1 MYYNER
7 ILPQIN
13 SEMSDFMS
21 IKFTD
26 IKRNQGLLAL
36 LIFAVSLALYHYLA
50 FDTAPVGREYKFT
63 AIGGISAGQ
72 SGRRYIIDNGRKD
85 LIIANENCELIRVI
99 HGEHQSTGF
108 MYATGVKEA
117 ANGDFYVMDIVYDG
131 TSTRIKKERILRYR
145 PDFTF
150 VGIVY
155 EENYAPGAMPHLYGT
170 FRELKPIDDELSI
183 IRVDGEHI
191 EHILLN
197 PDTGKLNERQA
208 ATISEGIIDATY
220 NRVGKGIY
228 VSTKQRNILRIDTD
242 GTVDNIYSQGFP
254 WAVKCFDGRFYY
266 TDAITAQ
273 LKCPRLLDPIV
284 AQDVYANGFAV
295 TGDKILYYQR
305 DTVYELDPHS
315 TRKYSSLPL
324 DRLPLRL
331 FLQFLIA
338 ASAVAMVLVLIR
350 EYRQHMIERVITD
363 NTLPKRMSTVLGM
376 IVLTGLL
383 VTAVVINLFMN
394 ELTRADDA
402 ALASS
407 FRYTAD
413 LMAKKIPAD
422 TLLRLSS
429 QQDHTSPEYVRLKS
443 ELDDLVR
450 QWQSSKGESSESY
463 YTYNLIYLTDGKV
476 AQLMNREDTFV
487 PGRIL
492 PLTEAEYYLRA
503 ASENS
508 PTFVFGEPDA
518 YGTWSYY
525 FCPLQGS
532 DGYTIGGLVLAAKVD
547 ALKLLRQAK
556 YREIA
561 LSAVMTVIIAVVSI
575 IEVFFFL
582 VHWVDKQAKRKKR
595 RHICDYAPIRLLEF
609 LRSLQLGLVTP
620 FLIRSFATLAGEADL
635 TNPLW
640 ITLPFSLSFV
650 AGMIATLFSGRFFD
664 RQGSNMSLFLGHS
677 LYLPAG
683 LLFLTTESYLPWL
696 TAYLLGGFAWEFT
709 ANSMAIMAA
718 ATESAP
724 ARVRALSDLM
734 SGRAAGTA
742 AGTGLGSVILTF
754 FSVRTVFEIYTAIAL
769 ICLLL
774 VALSRNYL
782 PKEKDDA
789 RKAAASGG
797 LRARDLIFNKETF
810 GVLFLMFLVIS
821 LLRPYRDVALPL
833 YSMEENISVIELG
846 RVMMIACLCA
856 TYLAPVI
863 IRTLREHFGNRH
875 AAVVSNITM
884 VAPLLLLPFIP
895 SKYTVYLACLFIE
908 MFYAAGRPYQNG
920 LFMSLASVQA
930 AGPSVAQ
937 TVFGL
942 VSTAGSALGPTIFS
956 ILFGALGLTGGNVA
970 LAIITVACA
979 LLFLATSKKELFIH
993 GPAAQKPGEA

>member
-1 MYYNER
+1 
-7 ILPQIN
+7 
-13 SEMSDFMS
+13 MS
-21 IKFTD
+21 INLTD
-26 IKRNQGLLAL
+26 IKRNRGLLAL
-36 LIFAVSLALYHYLA
+36 LVFAVSLAVYHYLA

-63 AIGGISAGQ
+63 AIGGISSGQ

-85 LIIANENCELIRVI
+85 LIIANENRELIRII

-117 ANGDFYVMDIVYDG
+117 ANGDFFVMDIVYDG

-150 VGIVY
+150 VGVVY
-155 EENYAPGAMPHLYGT
+155 EETYAAGSMPHLYGT
-170 FRELKPIDDELSI
+170 FREIKPIDNELSI
-183 IRVDGEHI
+183 LRVDGENI

-208 ATISEGIIDATY
+208 ATIPEGIIDATY

-228 VSTKQRNILRIDTD
+228 VSTKQHNILRIDTD
-242 GTVDNIYSQGFP
+242 GTIDNIYSQGFP

-266 TDAITAQ
+266 TDAITAE
-273 LKCPRLLDPIV
+273 LKCPRLLEPVV
-284 AQDVYANGFAV
+284 AQNVYANGFAV
-295 TGDKILYYQR
+295 TGDNILYYQR
-305 DTVYELDPHS
+305 DTVYELEPHS
-315 TRKYSSLPL
+315 RISYSSVPL
-324 DRLPLRL
+324 DRLPLRF

-338 ASAVAMVLVLIR
+338 ASAAIMVLTLIK
-350 EYRQHMIERVITD
+350 EYRRHMIERVITD

-376 IVLTGLL
+376 IVLTSLL
-383 VTAVVINLFMN
+383 ITAVVINLFMN
-394 ELTRADDA
+394 ELNRADDA

-422 TLLRLSS
+422 TLLRLSG
-429 QQDHTSPEYVRLKS
+429 QLDHTSPEYIRLKG
-443 ELDDLVR
+443 ELDDLIR
-450 QWQSSKGESSESY
+450 QWQSSKEGSTESY
-463 YTYNLIYLTDGKV
+463 YTYNLIYFTNGKV
-476 AQLMNREDTFV
+476 AQLMNREATFV

-492 PLTEAEYYLRA
+492 PFTEAEYYLRA

-508 PTFVFGEPDA
+508 PAFFFAEPDA

-525 FCPLQGS
+525 FCPLKSAAG
-532 DGYTIGGLVLAAKVD
+532 DDTIGGLVLAAKVD
-547 ALKLLRQAK
+547 ALKFLRQAK

-620 FLIRSFATLAGEADL
+620 FLIRSFATLAEEANL

-640 ITLPFSLSFV
+640 VTLPFSLSFV

-664 RQGSNMSLFLGHS
+664 RQGSSMSLFLGHC

-696 TAYLLGGFAWEFT
+696 AAYLLGGFAWEFT

-718 ATESAP
+718 ATESGQ

-754 FSVRTVFEIYTAIAL
+754 FSVRTVFELYTAIAL
-769 ICLLL
+769 VCLLL
-774 VALSRNYL
+774 VALSWNYL
-782 PKEKDDA
+782 PKEREDV
-789 RKAAASGG
+789 RKAPSANGS
-797 LRARDLIFNKETF
+797 RARDLIFNRETF

-863 IRTLREHFGNRH
+863 IRALRENFGNRH

-895 SKYTVYLACLFIE
+895 GKYTIYLACLFIE

-920 LFMSLASVQA
+920 LFMSLSSVQA

-942 VSTAGSALGPTIFS
+942 VSTAGSALGPAVFS

-970 LAIITVACA
+970 LAVITILCA
-979 LLFLATSKKELFIH
+979 LLFLATSRKELFIH
-993 GPAAQKPGEA
+993 GPAAQNAQ